1 VDSVD
6 AAAEAL
12 RTVVAAGVAEGRIS
26 SKAEEEILK
35 KLDEAL
41 EKFAEGDTEK
51 ALEELDHLEE
61 KVDELLE
68 KEEIHQSQEQRI
80 DSAIEDLAVQ
90 MELASPSDED

>member
-12 RTVVAAGVAEGRIS
+12 QAVVAEGVAADRIS
-26 SKAEEEILK
+26 AKAEEEILK
-35 KLDEAL
+35 KLDEAI

-68 KEEIHQSQEQRI
+68 KGEIHQSQEQRI
-80 DSAIEDLAVQ
+80 DGAIEDLAAQ
-90 MELASPSDED
+90 MTLASPPED